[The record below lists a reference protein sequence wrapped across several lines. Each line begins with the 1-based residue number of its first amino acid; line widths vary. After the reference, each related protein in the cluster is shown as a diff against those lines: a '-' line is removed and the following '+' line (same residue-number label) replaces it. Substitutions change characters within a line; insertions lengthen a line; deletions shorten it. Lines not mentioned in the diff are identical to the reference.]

1 MKLECAKEEYTVC
14 CIRNDRSG
22 SAWVITGIWKLRG
35 MNEGFEEGRCPQDR
49 KNEDALPML
58 LKCLGTRK

>member
-1 MKLECAKEEYTVC
+1 MKLECAKEEYTAC

-22 SAWVITGIWKLRG
+22 SAWVITSIWKLRG
-35 MNEGFEEGRCPQDR
+35 MNRIDRIDR